1 MEKETRI
8 GLFTGTFDPFTIG
21 HQNIV
26 DRVLPLFDKLVI
38 AVAVSKLKHTSEEIE
53 ARVQAIKA
61 VFAGEKRVEVRPY
74 ADLTIDMA
82 RREGARFIVRGVRS
96 AKDFEYEREQADINK
111 QLGGI
116 ETLLLF
122 ADPRLS
128 SISSSMVRELQF
140 FGKDV
145 AEWLPQPCSG
155 MRRLNKLND
164 DHIQRRRHRNA
175 EAQATPPQPVDQ
187 NRCRKLR
194 SEGGRNWLHVR

>member
-26 DRVLPLFDKLVI
+26 DRVLPLFDKLV
-38 AVAVSKLKHTSEEIE
+38 

-128 SISSSMVRELQF
+128 SISSSVVRELQF

-155 MRRLNKLND
+155 NPSRARFGAHETLK
-164 DHIQRRRHRNA
+164 QT
-175 EAQATPPQPVDQ
+175 E
-187 NRCRKLR
+187 
-194 SEGGRNWLHVR
+194 

>member
-1 MEKETRI
+1 MQQMEKETRI

-82 RREGARFIVRGVRS
+82 RREEARFIVRGVRS

-116 ETLLLF
+116 ESLLLF

-155 MRRLNKLND
+155 NPSPARFGAHETLK
-164 DHIQRRRHRNA
+164 QT
-175 EAQATPPQPVDQ
+175 E
-187 NRCRKLR
+187 
-194 SEGGRNWLHVR
+194 